1 MTNVF
6 WPLEVCLPW
15 NWIILKCLPD
25 LRTIAFNST
34 NHDAAISDNSPEIV
48 KSSWSN
54 RFWPLPSPKCK
65 SRAGTPACCKKAAK
79 SESPP
84 PNLLICNQITQQ
96 LLGTKY
102 ECQFFPPSTFHNPLP
117 CFSMNP
123 AKNKKLVVQFKIG
136 MNTITQG
143 DLTWK
148 PWTWWRMN
156 QLSFE
161 CCIEVKQSLYQRCR
175 ALARSYP
182 FFKHSAIHWIRILH
196 LSSTTSPLPQYMAN
210 PIDLQNVVILL
221 HCPKVIVASICVLL
235 CESKQSQNLGSD
247 KNSEQ

>member
-34 NHDAAISDNSPEIV
+34 NNDAAICDNSPDIV

-117 CFSMNP
+117 CFSMNQQ
-123 AKNKKLVVQFKIG
+123 KTRNWSCNSKLE
-136 MNTITQG
+136 
-143 DLTWK
+143 
-148 PWTWWRMN
+148 WTPSRRMIW
-156 QLSFE
+156 LESPE
-161 CCIEVKQSLYQRCR
+161 LDGE
-175 ALARSYP
+175 
-182 FFKHSAIHWIRILH
+182 WI
-196 LSSTTSPLPQYMAN
+196 N
-210 PIDLQNVVILL
+210 W
-221 HCPKVIVASICVLL
+221 VL
-235 CESKQSQNLGSD
+235 NAA
-247 KNSEQ
+247 